1 MSLIMVDT
9 TTECEVAVGDF
20 LVAQSLAIKV
30 QEEEMSGKLET
41 PFVTVSE
48 VERKLQGDVDRGRGL

>member
-1 MSLIMVDT
+1 MIGVYRCLT
-9 TTECEVAVGDF
+9 
-20 LVAQSLAIKV
+20 IKV

-48 VERKLQGDVDRGRGL
+48 VGRKLQGSVDRGRGW